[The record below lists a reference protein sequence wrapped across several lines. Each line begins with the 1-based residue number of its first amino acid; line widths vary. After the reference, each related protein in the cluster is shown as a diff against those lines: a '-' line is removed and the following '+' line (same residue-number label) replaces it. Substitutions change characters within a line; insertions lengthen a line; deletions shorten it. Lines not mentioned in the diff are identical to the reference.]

1 MTTATAMPQ
10 LTVDDRCD
18 RCGAQAYVKVR
29 VKGGTSLLFCVHH
42 YNKHSEALAS
52 IAQDVVD
59 ESDRL
64 QG

>member
-1 MTTATAMPQ
+1 
-10 LTVDDRCD
+10 
-18 RCGAQAYVKVR
+18 
-29 VKGGTSLLFCVHH
+29 VHH
-42 YNKHSEALAS
+42 YNKHSEALAD

>member
-1 MTTATAMPQ
+1 MPQ